1 MLQTKCKNYK
11 FKQVT
16 IDRTCSQTLSVA
28 IRKPRYG
35 HNYNLSVCHISAP
48 SLVSLLKTSN
58 LNQDMTATV
67 AEEV

>member
-1 MLQTKCKNYK
+1 MLQTKCKNSK

-16 IDRTCSQTLSVA
+16 INRTCNHTFSVA

-35 HNYNLSVCHISAP
+35 HNYNSSVCYTSAP
-48 SLVSLLKTSN
+48 SLVSLFKTSN
-58 LNQDMTATV
+58 LNKHMAATV